1 MGAIMFDLE
10 KINLGN
16 DEAEQ
21 DERLREYFIKT
32 AHYENTISG
41 NKTIIIGRKGSGKSA
56 IFTLAKEQLEKR
68 GDFVISITPMQYSFN
83 ALKDYKETGIT
94 AEQAHAN
101 AWKITL
107 LSSIVWILNEKDMI
121 PRGSKLVGY
130 YKYMKDAYIPSEEL
144 FQNIVQKAKNA
155 LTCIKSDYVSFD
167 FEREGTPIRVINE
180 IQDLLHKDWPSA
192 KCIRI
197 LIDRLDE
204 SWDASE
210 DAKYMIISLLR
221 AANQING
228 YFKGRVIVTVFLR
241 SDIYEG
247 LYFEDQDKLRQNE
260 EVLRWDN
267 EDLKAVV
274 CERVRVSLNLGQEI
288 GTEEIW
294 DTLFSKVR
302 YRSKA
307 TAEKY
312 IIDRTF
318 KRPRDMISFVRL
330 ALEVAKRNH
339 HSYIERKDTRTAEEE
354 SYGQSKYK
362 DLIIENQ
369 KQYPYVKDLLDFISS
384 SLNKQSRDELLAK
397 ASAFIDKYGIRE
409 KQSNQLLRQLFQW
422 GVIGVEFRGGTGIT
436 HKGGTRFVYYYE
448 NPSINPLNFK
458 TFCIHP
464 SLKYPLNI
472 REKREIETANFM

>member
-1 MGAIMFDLE
+1 MYDL
-10 KINLGN
+10 KRIDLGN

-21 DERLREYFIKT
+21 DERLREYFIRT

-41 NKTIIIGRKGSGKSA
+41 IKTIIIGRKGSGKSA

-68 GDFVISITPMQYSFN
+68 GDLVIPITPVQYSLN
-83 ALKDYKETGIT
+83 ALKDYKESGIT
-94 AEQAHAN
+94 AEQAHTN

-107 LSSIVWILNEKDMI
+107 LSSIVWILSERDLI
-121 PRGSKLVGY
+121 SRGSKLVGY
-130 YKYMKDAYIPSEEL
+130 HKYMKDAYIPSDEL

-155 LTCIKSDYVSFD
+155 LQCIKSDYISFD
-167 FEREGTPIRVINE
+167 FGREGTPIRVINE
-180 IQDLLHKDWPSA
+180 IQELLLRDWPSA

-204 SWDASE
+204 GWDASD
-210 DAKYMIISLLR
+210 DAKYMIISLLK

-228 YFKGRVIVTVFLR
+228 LFKGKVIVTVFLR
-241 SDIYEG
+241 SDIYDG

-267 EDLKAVV
+267 DDLKAVV
-274 CERVRVSLNLGQEI
+274 CERVRVSLDLDQKIN
-288 GTEEIW
+288 TEEIW
-294 DTLFSKVR
+294 NTLFLPIK

-307 TAEKY
+307 SAEKY

-330 ALEVAKRNH
+330 ALEVAIRND
-339 HSYIERKDTRTAEEE
+339 HSCIERVDTRSAEEE

-369 KQYPYVKDLLDFISS
+369 KQYPYVKNLLDFISS
-384 SLNKQSRDELLAK
+384 SLNKQSREELLIK
-397 ASAFIDKYGIRE
+397 ASTFIETYEIRE
-409 KQSNQLLRQLFQW
+409 NQPNQLLRLLFQW
-422 GVIGVEFRGGTGIT
+422 GVIGVEFRGGTGIK

-458 TFCIHP
+458 TFCIHQ

-472 REKREIETANFM
+472 REKREG

>member
-1 MGAIMFDLE
+1 MYDLDR
-10 KINLGN
+10 IDLGK

-32 AHYENTISG
+32 DHYENTISG
-41 NKTIIIGRKGSGKSA
+41 IKTIIIGRKGSGKSA
-56 IFTLAKEQLEKR
+56 IFALAKEQLENR
-68 GDFVISITPMQYSFN
+68 GDLVIPITPFQYSIN
-83 ALKDYKETGIT
+83 ALKEYKEAEIT
-94 AEQAHAN
+94 TEQAHTN

-107 LSSIVWILNEKDMI
+107 LSAIVWKLNENNLVS
-121 PRGSKLVGY
+121 RNSKLVGY
-130 YKYMKDAYIPSEEL
+130 YKYMKDAYVPSDEW
-144 FQNIVQKAKNA
+144 FQNIAYKAKNA
-155 LTCIKSDYVSFD
+155 LKCVKSEYVSFN
-167 FEREGTPIRVINE
+167 FGEEGSPLRIINE
-180 IQDLLHKDWPSA
+180 IQDLLLKEWPSN

-197 LIDRLDE
+197 IIDRLDE

-210 DAKYMIISLLR
+210 EAKYMIISLLK

-228 YFKGRVIVTVFLR
+228 SFRGKVIVTVFLR

-267 EDLKAVV
+267 DNLKAVV
-274 CERVRVSLNLGQEI
+274 CERVRVSLNLASELSI
-288 GTEEIW
+288 SEIW
-294 DTLFSKVR
+294 NSLFCQMK

-307 TAEKY
+307 SAEKY

-330 ALEVAKRNH
+330 ALEIAVREGH
-339 HSYIERKDTRTAEEE
+339 TCIERNDTRTAEEE
-354 SYGQSKYK
+354 TYGQSKYK

-369 KQYPYVKDLLDFISS
+369 KQYPYVKDLLDYISS
-384 SLNKQSRDELLAK
+384 SVNKQSREDLLSK
-397 ASAFIDKYGIRE
+397 TSSFIETYGIRE
-409 KQSNQLLRQLFQW
+409 KQPNQILRQLFQW
-422 GVIGVEFRGGTGIT
+422 GVIGVELKGGTGIK

-448 NPSINPLNFK
+448 NPSINPLNFR

-472 REKREIETANFM
+472 REKRRSY